1 MKDSWKSIAL
11 GSVSCLTLMVGF
23 WMVEAREYVTRVG
36 VVEMIETRSPY
47 VADRQLILVGIDNL
61 NKTLEENNKTLRGR
75 QRDTKTK
82 KRLRAERD
90 KRRNKH
96 EGGKK

>member
-1 MKDSWKSIAL
+1 
-11 GSVSCLTLMVGF
+11 MVGF

-61 NKTLEENNKTLRGR
+61 NKTLEENNKAINSLNVEIA
-75 QRDTKTK
+75 
-82 KRLRAERD
+82 RLRAELD
-90 KRRNKH
+90 KIK
-96 EGGKK
+96 E

>member
-36 VVEMIETRSPY
+36 VSEMIETRSPY
-47 VADRQLILVGIDNL
+47 VADRQLILVGIENL
-61 NKTLEENNKTLRGR
+61 NRTLGENNKAINSLNVEIV
-75 QRDTKTK
+75 
-82 KRLRAERD
+82 RLRAELD
-90 KRRNKH
+90 KIKD
-96 EGGKK
+96 

>member
-47 VADRQLILVGIDNL
+47 VADRQLILVGIDSL
-61 NKTLEENNKTLRGR
+61 NKTLGENNKAINSLNVEIV
-75 QRDTKTK
+75 
-82 KRLRAERD
+82 RLRAELD
-90 KRRNKH
+90 KIKD
-96 EGGKK
+96 

>member
-36 VVEMIETRSPY
+36 VSEMIETRSPY
-47 VADRQLILVGIDNL
+47 VADRQLILVGIDSL
-61 NKTLEENNKTLRGR
+61 NKTLGENNKAINSLNVEIV
-75 QRDTKTK
+75 
-82 KRLRAERD
+82 RLRAELD
-90 KRRNKH
+90 KIKD
-96 EGGKK
+96 

>member
-61 NKTLEENNKTLRGR
+61 NKTLEENNKAINSLNVEIA
-75 QRDTKTK
+75 
-82 KRLRAERD
+82 RLRAELD
-90 KRRNKH
+90 KIK
-96 EGGKK
+96 E

>member
-61 NKTLEENNKTLRGR
+61 NKTLEEIKSRIR
-75 QRDTKTK
+75 
-82 KRLRAERD
+82 
-90 KRRNKH
+90 
-96 EGGKK
+96 